1 MPLNHDRARRRAD
14 AAQILRLS
22 GPLLVN
28 NLATAG
34 MTTADTVMA
43 GRLGAVELAAVA
55 LGANYVG
62 LFYLG
67 GLGLLMA
74 LSPTVAHAVGG
85 GRDLEA
91 GAYFRQALWL
101 SLAVSALV
109 LVGLAFVEPVLLAVG
124 TAAEVAALAARY
136 VGAVAFGVPAMFAFL
151 ALRFSSEGIGWTRPI
166 LFTAVL
172 AFAVNVLGN
181 WVFIHG
187 HFGMPRLGAVGCGVA
202 TALTQWLIFGVL
214 FTYVR
219 RHRVYRRHAPLARF
233 EGPDLARL
241 REILALGL
249 PICGSVLAEG
259 ALFSSAGLM
268 MGGFGATVIAAH
280 AIAINYA
287 ALMFMVPL
295 SVHSA
300 TTIHVGHRAGA
311 GRWREARDAG
321 NTGAFICV
329 ATMAVS
335 ALVLL
340 AARGPIAALYSE
352 DAAVIALAAALLQFA
367 AIFQVADG
375 LQVGMAGAL
384 RGFKDARVPMVLC
397 VVAYWG
403 LGFPLAW
410 GLGVAAGQ
418 GAPGVWI
425 GLIAGLFAAASLLTL
440 RWRWITRRAVAGV
453 ADDAVHAQKPVQ
465 DRRRNDAGTEVES

>member
-1 MPLNHDRARRRAD
+1 MPSTPARAHAHARARHRDD

-43 GRLGAVELAAVA
+43 GRLGATELAAVA
-55 LGANYVG
+55 LGANYLG
-62 LFYLG
+62 FFYLG

-85 GRDLEA
+85 GRDREA
-91 GAYFRQALWL
+91 GRFFRQALWL
-101 SLAVSALV
+101 SLAVSAVV
-109 LVGLAFVEPVLLAVG
+109 LVGLAFVHPVLRAVG
-124 TAAEVAALAARY
+124 AAPEVAALASRY
-136 VGAVAFGVPAMFAFL
+136 VAAVAFGVPAMFAFL

-172 AFAVNVLGN
+172 AFGVNVFGN

-187 HFGMPRLGAVGCGVA
+187 RFGLPALGAVGCGVA
-202 TALTQWLIFGVL
+202 TALTQWLILGVL
-214 FTYVR
+214 WSYIR
-219 RHRVYRRHAPLARF
+219 RHEAYRPFAPLARF
-233 EGPDLARL
+233 ERPDPAQL
-241 REILALGL
+241 REILVLGL
-249 PICGSVLAEG
+249 PICGSVIAEG
-259 ALFSSAGLM
+259 ALFAAAGLM
-268 MGGFGATVIAAH
+268 TAGFGATVVAAH

-311 GRWREARDAG
+311 GRWIEARDAG
-321 NTGAFICV
+321 WIGAGVCV

-335 ALVLL
+335 ALVLVF
-340 AARGPIAALYSE
+340 ARAGIASLYAE
-352 DAAVIALAAALLQFA
+352 DAAVIALAAGLLQYA
-367 AIFQVADG
+367 AVFQVADG

-384 RGFKDARVPMVLC
+384 RGLKDARVPMLLC
-397 VVAYWG
+397 IAAYWG
-403 LGFPLAW
+403 LGFPLSW

-418 GAPGVWI
+418 GAPAIWL
-425 GLIAGLFAAASLLTL
+425 GLIAGLFAAASLLTW
-440 RWRWITRRAVAGV
+440 RWRFVTARAVRLGV
-453 ADDAVHAQKPVQ
+453 K
-465 DRRRNDAGTEVES
+465 

>member
-1 MPLNHDRARRRAD
+1 MPSLPRARRRAD
-14 AAQILRLS
+14 VAQILRLS

-55 LGANYVG
+55 LGANWIG

-67 GLGLLMA
+67 GLGMLMA

-85 GRDLEA
+85 GRDREA
-91 GAYFRQALWL
+91 GGYFRQALWL
-101 SLAVSALV
+101 SLAVSAVALA
-109 LVGLAFVEPVLLAVG
+109 GLAVVQPVLLAIG
-124 TAAEVAALAARY
+124 TAPEVAALAARY
-136 VGAVAFGVPAMFAFL
+136 VGAAAFGIPAMFAFL

-172 AFAVNVLGN
+172 AFALNVTGN

-187 HFGMPRLGAVGCGVA
+187 HFGMPALGAVGCGVA
-202 TALTQWLIFGVL
+202 TALTQWVILAVL
-214 FTYVR
+214 WAYVR
-219 RHRVYRRHAPLARF
+219 RHRAYRPYAPLARF
-233 EGPDLARL
+233 ERPDPKRL

-268 MGGFGATVIAAH
+268 MGGFGATVVAAH

-321 NTGAFICV
+321 WTGAAICV

-335 ALVLL
+335 ALVLVL
-340 AARGPIAALYSE
+340 AREPIAALYSE
-352 DAAVIALAAALLQFA
+352 DVAVIALAATLLQFA
-367 AIFQVADG
+367 AVFQVADG

-384 RGFKDARVPMVLC
+384 RGLKDARVPMLMCVL
-397 VVAYWG
+397 AYWG
-403 LGFPLAW
+403 VGFPLAW
-410 GLGVAAGQ
+410 GLGVAGGR
-418 GAPGVWI
+418 GAPGVWV
-425 GLIAGLFAAASLLTL
+425 GLIAGLFVAASLLTL
-440 RWRWITRRAVAGV
+440 RWRVVTTRAVAG
-453 ADDAVHAQKPVQ
+453 ADAAAVHAEKPSSGGGLPRPQ
-465 DRRRNDAGTEVES
+465 ARVES

>member
-1 MPLNHDRARRRAD
+1 MSSLRRARLRAD
-14 AAQILRLS
+14 ATNILRLS

-43 GRLGAVELAAVA
+43 GRLGALELAAVA
-55 LGANYVG
+55 LGANYVS

-74 LSPTVAHAVGG
+74 LSPTVAHAVGA
-85 GRDLEA
+85 GRDREA
-91 GAYFRQALWL
+91 GGYFRQALWL
-101 SLAVSALV
+101 SLGVTTVV
-109 LVGLAFVEPVLLAVG
+109 LAGLAFTGPVLRAIGTDPAV
-124 TAAEVAALAARY
+124 ADLAARY
-136 VGAVAFGVPAMFAFL
+136 VGAVAFGMPAMFAFL
-151 ALRFSSEGIGWTRPI
+151 ALRFSSEGLGWTRPI

-172 AFAVNVLGN
+172 AFAVNVSGN

-187 HFGMPRLGAVGCGVA
+187 RFGMPALGAVGCGVA
-202 TALTQWLIFGVL
+202 TAITQWLIFAVL
-214 FTYVR
+214 WTYVR
-219 RHRVYRRHAPLARF
+219 RHRAYRPYAPLARF
-233 EGPDLARL
+233 EGPDPRRL

-259 ALFSSAGLM
+259 ALFASAGLT
-268 MGGFGATVIAAH
+268 MGGFGATVVAAH

-295 SVHSA
+295 SIHSA

-321 NTGAFICV
+321 WTGAAICV

-340 AARGPIAALYSE
+340 GARGAIAALYSE
-352 DAAVIALAAALLQFA
+352 DAAVVGLAALLLLYA
-367 AIFQVADG
+367 AAFQVADG

-384 RGFKDARVPMVLC
+384 RGFKDARVPMLLC
-397 VVAYWG
+397 IAAYWG

-410 GLGVAAGQ
+410 GLGVAAGH
-418 GAPGVWI
+418 GAPGVWT
-425 GLIAGLFAAASLLTL
+425 GLIAGLFAAASMLTL
-440 RWRWITRRAVAGV
+440 RWRHVTGRAVAAGERG
-453 ADDAVHAQKPVQ
+453 AIHPEKPVQ
-465 DRRRNDAGTEVES
+465 HRRGGGPAAEVES

>member
-1 MPLNHDRARRRAD
+1 MPQIDRARLRAD

-43 GRLGAVELAAVA
+43 GRLGAVPLAAVA
-55 LGANYVG
+55 LGANWIG

-85 GRDLEA
+85 GRDREA
-91 GAYFRQALWL
+91 GGYFRQALWL
-101 SLAVSALV
+101 SLVVSAV
-109 LVGLAFVEPVLLAVG
+109 ALAGVATIEPVLLAIG
-124 TAAEVAALAARY
+124 TAPEVAALAARY
-136 VGAVAFGVPAMFAFL
+136 AYAAACGLPAMFAFL

-172 AFAVNVLGN
+172 AFGVNVFGC
-181 WVFIHG
+181 WVFIYG
-187 HFGMPRLGAVGCGVA
+187 HFGMPALGAVGSGVA
-202 TALTQWLIFGVL
+202 TAITQWLILAVL
-214 FTYVR
+214 WTYIR
-219 RHRVYRRHAPLARF
+219 RHRAYRPYAPLDRF
-233 EGPDLARL
+233 EWPDRQRL

-259 ALFSSAGLM
+259 ALFSSAGLL
-268 MGGFGATVIAAH
+268 MGGFGATVVAAH

-321 NTGAFICV
+321 WTGAAICV
-329 ATMAVS
+329 GTMAVS
-335 ALVLL
+335 AVVLL
-340 AARGPIAALYSE
+340 LARGGIAALYSE
-352 DAAVIALAAALLQFA
+352 DAQVVALAASLLLFA
-367 AIFQVADG
+367 AVFQVADG
-375 LQVGMAGAL
+375 MQVGMAGAL
-384 RGFKDARVPMVLC
+384 RGLKDARVPMLICVL
-397 VVAYWG
+397 AYWG
-403 LGFPLAW
+403 VGFPLAW
-410 GLGVAAGQ
+410 GLGVAAGR

-425 GLIAGLFAAASLLTL
+425 GLIAGLFTAASLLGL
-440 RWRWITRRAVAGV
+440 RWRSVSARAANH
-453 ADDAVHAQKPVQ
+453 APAPLVHAREPGH
-465 DRRRNDAGTEVES
+465 DRPMTQPEAES